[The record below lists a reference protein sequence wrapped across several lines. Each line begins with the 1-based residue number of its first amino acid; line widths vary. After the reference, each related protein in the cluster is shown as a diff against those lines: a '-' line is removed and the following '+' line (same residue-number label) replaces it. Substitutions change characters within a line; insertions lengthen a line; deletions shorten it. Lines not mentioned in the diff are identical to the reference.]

1 MITPAQASG
10 SDMPSRTEFEQRF
23 RTWAQGPSDSETA
36 RGENAKRIITDCMR
50 DAGILDKYQLD
61 IFPQGSFPNRTN
73 IPQESDVDVAVRC
86 MRSAYLDLPAGT
98 KQEDYGFSDGTLRYV
113 DLKND
118 VGKALS
124 ACFGAEASRGK
135 KCFTIRS
142 NSYRLDADVTPSFEH
157 RRYYD
162 TSDKRRYYSGCQFF
176 SDSGEKIINWPRQHI
191 ENGINKNDATK
202 RRFKRLTRILKR
214 LQFALI
220 ELGTL
225 KEKIIPSYA
234 VECAVFNVPDD
245 HFRDESYWNSVQRV
259 LALIFNSTVTDDRC
273 ADWVEV
279 NGMKWMFRGSKPWTR
294 QQVHQFVSLGWN
306 HIGYQ

>member
-1 MITPAQASG
+1 MSSQA
-10 SDMPSRTEFEQRF
+10 EWEQRF

-50 DAGILDKYQLD
+50 DAGILDKYELD
-61 IFPQGSFPNRTN
+61 IFAQGSFPNRTN

-86 MRSAYLDLPAGT
+86 MRGSYLDLPAGT
-98 KQEDYGFSDGTLRYV
+98 TQEDYGFTDGTLGYAE
-113 DLKND
+113 LKND
-118 VGKALS
+118 VGKALT
-124 ACFGAEASRGK
+124 ARFGPECSRGN

-162 TSDKRRYYSGCQFF
+162 AADKRRYYSGCQFF
-176 SDSGEKIINWPRQHI
+176 SDSGEKIINWPLQHI
-191 ENGINKNDATK
+191 ENGIRKNDATR
-202 RRFKRLTRILKR
+202 RRFKRHTRILKR

-220 ELGTL
+220 ESGTL
-225 KEKIIPSYA
+225 QKKLIPSYA
-234 VECAVFNVPDD
+234 AECAVFNVPDD
-245 HFRDESYWNSVQRV
+245 DFRDESYWNSVRRV
-259 LALIFNSTVTDDRC
+259 LAFLFNNTQSDEGC

-279 NGMKWMFRGSKPWTR
+279 NHLKWMLRGQKPWNR
-294 QQVHQFVSLGWN
+294 HQVHELVSLGWD

>member
-1 MITPAQASG
+1 
-10 SDMPSRTEFEQRF
+10 MPSQAEWEQRF

-50 DAGILDKYQLD
+50 DAGILEKYQLD

-73 IPQESDVDVAVRC
+73 VPQESDVDISVRS
-86 MRSAYLDLPAGT
+86 MAAFYPQFPDRLSKEQFGLID
-98 KQEDYGFSDGTLRYV
+98 SNLRYA
-113 DLKND
+113 DLKDD

-124 ACFGAEASRGK
+124 ARFGRDASRGN

-142 NSYRLDADVTPSFEH
+142 NSYRLDADVTPSLEH

-162 TSDKRRYYSGCQFF
+162 VANMNRYYSGCEFV
-176 SDSGEKIINWPRQHI
+176 SDDGTRIVNWPRQHI
-191 ENGINKNDATK
+191 ENGISKNDVTK

-220 ELGTL
+220 DAGTL
-225 KEKIIPSYA
+225 QKKIIPSYA

-245 HFRDESYWNSVQRV
+245 HFLDESYWNSVRRV
-259 LALIFNSTVTDDRC
+259 LALIFNNTRNDDGC

-279 NGMKWMFRGSKPWTR
+279 NHLKWMLRGNKPWTR
-294 QQVHQFVSLGWN
+294 EQVHQLASLGWDY
-306 HIGYQ
+306 IGYQ